1 MAFFFFNT
9 VLFELLVDLTLIVH
23 IDEEVQETMQ

>member
-23 IDEEVQETMQ
+23 IDEEMQETMQ